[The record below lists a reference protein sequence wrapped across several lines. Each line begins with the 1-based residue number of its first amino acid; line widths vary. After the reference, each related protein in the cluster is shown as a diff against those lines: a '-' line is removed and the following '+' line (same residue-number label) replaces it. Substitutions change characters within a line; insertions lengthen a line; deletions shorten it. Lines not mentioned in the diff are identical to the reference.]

1 MLTKSILTALAGTV
15 MFTLMALPAD
25 AAQRRDEQNDARA
38 QMMAGKVKS
47 LRSIENRVLPKMSG
61 SQYLGPEFDPV
72 AQVYR
77 LKFIRKGRVVFVD
90 VDGRT
95 GSILRQR

>member
-1 MLTKSILTALAGTV
+1 MMSKTILTALIGAVT
-15 MFTLMALPAD
+15 FALAAPAE
-25 AAQRRDEQNDARA
+25 AVQRRDDQNDARA

-47 LRSIENRVLPKMSG
+47 LRSIENRILPKMRG
-61 SQYLGPEFDPV
+61 SEYLGPEFDPV

-77 LKFIRKGRVVFVD
+77 LKFIKNGRVTFVD

-95 GSILRQR
+95 GSILRRR